1 MARGQLLLCP
11 LALLPSCPFRS
22 VMMLSF
28 LGIIIA
34 IITLG
39 FMVFIHELGHFIAA
53 KRSGIR
59 VEKFSIGFG
68 PKLIGFNRGGTEYQI
83 SILPFGGYV
92 KMAGENPSEGTTGA
106 PDEFSSAPVGKRIF
120 VAGSGPVMN
129 FILGVMVFSI
139 LYMIGVPI
147 RQSDKTTEIGY
158 VVKDEPAAI
167 AGLKPGDKLISID
180 GEKVQNFDDIITW
193 IVTHPDK
200 NLDIRLLRDGKELTI
215 PVKPKSEIRKGIG
228 KVGSIGIY
236 PRMNVEVG
244 EIISGS
250 LPEGKDIKLGDV
262 VQTINGKPVR
272 HIMDIY
278 DEIEQNPGKEIHLQ
292 LIRDNTVHTVNIPAS
307 IELMVVD
314 VQHGSQAEKV
324 GIPKNG
330 IIQSINGKP
339 ITDYKDIEQEARKN
353 PEQPIHLTF
362 KSGKE
367 FNLMPEFNDN
377 NEFVKF
383 GLILKNY
390 ISGIFFAEPV
400 DMQRYNFI
408 TAWGKGIQKS
418 FSVIVESVTF
428 LKRIIFRDISPK
440 YVSGPI
446 GIIQFTAIMAKT
458 GIRDLLSIIGLISVS
473 LAIVNLLPIPIADGG
488 QILLFGLEKLR
499 GKPLSQ
505 KNQIIIQQVGIGLL
519 IFLFIL
525 ITWNDILRI
534 FSGRG

>member
-1 MARGQLLLCP
+1 
-11 LALLPSCPFRS
+11 
-22 VMMLSF
+22 MLSF
-28 LGIIIA
+28 SGIIIA

-53 KRSGIR
+53 KRSRIR
-59 VEKFSIGFG
+59 VERFSIGFG
-68 PKLIGFNRGGTEYQI
+68 PKLIGFNRRGTEYQV

-129 FILGVMVFSI
+129 FILGIMVFSI
-139 LYMIGVPI
+139 LYMIGVPVS
-147 RQSDKTTEIGY
+147 QSDKTTEIGY
-158 VVKDEPAAI
+158 VIEGEPAAI
-167 AGLKPGDKLISID
+167 AGLKSGDTLIAID
-180 GEKVQNFDDIITW
+180 GKKVQNFDDIAIW
-193 IVTHPDK
+193 VVTHPDK
-200 NLDIRLLRDGKELTI
+200 KLDFFLLRDGKKLTI
-215 PVKPKSEIRKGIG
+215 PVQPKSEIRKGIG

-244 EIISGS
+244 EVISDG
-250 LPEGKDIKLGDV
+250 LPENEEVKLGDV
-262 VQTINGKPVR
+262 VQIINGKPVR
-272 HIMDIY
+272 HLMDIY
-278 DEIEQNPGKEIHLQ
+278 DEIEQNPGEEIHLQ
-292 LIRDNTVHTVNIPAS
+292 LIRGNTVHSVNVPAS
-307 IELMVVD
+307 IEIMVID
-314 VQHGSQAEKV
+314 VQRDSQAEKA
-324 GIPKNG
+324 GIPKND
-330 IIQSINGKP
+330 IIQSINGTP
-339 ITDYKDIEQEARKN
+339 ITNYKDIEQEARKN
-353 PEQPIHLTF
+353 PEQPLHLIF

-367 FNLMPEFNDN
+367 FNLIPEFNDN

-390 ISGIFFAEPV
+390 IGGISFTEHV
-400 DMQRYNFI
+400 DMQRYHFI

-428 LKRIIFRDISPK
+428 LKQIIFRDISPK

-519 IFLFIL
+519 IFLFML

-534 FSGRG
+534 FSGRN